1 MTAAYRLV
9 DTHAHPMDPELE
21 SDLRGLLERAR
32 EAGVA
37 AIVCVG
43 YDLDTSR
50 AAVELARSE
59 AMCFASVGIHPN
71 YVRAAKD
78 TDLRAVE
85 ELAADPKVVAIGE
98 SGLDYFRDFS
108 DAGEQRDWFK
118 AHLSLAQK
126 LSLPIIVHNR
136 DADDD
141 TLSILSDWSSNRGPG
156 RPVGV
161 LHCFSGDVALM
172 QRGVDANLM
181 VSFAGPVTFKNARA
195 LPDVAAAVP
204 SSAYVT
210 ETDCPYLSPHPF
222 RGSRNEPAR
231 VRLVAEK
238 LAELRGVSMERVS
251 QESTLNASRLFPAIG
266 EWLSRGEV
274 AE

>member
-1 MTAAYRLV
+1 MTAAYPLV

-21 SDLRGLLERAR
+21 GDLAGLLGRAR
-32 EAGVA
+32 EAGVV

-43 YDLDTSR
+43 YDLVSSR
-50 AAVELARSE
+50 AAVELARNE

-78 TDLRAVE
+78 IDLRAVE
-85 ELAADPKVVAIGE
+85 DLAADPKVVAIGE
-98 SGLDYFRDFS
+98 SGLDYYRDFS
-108 DAGEQRDWFK
+108 DADEQRDWFK
-118 AHLSLAQK
+118 AHLALAQK
-126 LSLPIIVHNR
+126 LSLPIVVHNR

-141 TLSILSDWSSNRGPG
+141 TLRILSDWSSCRGSG

-195 LPDVAAAVP
+195 LPDVAVAVP
-204 SSAYVT
+204 SDAYVT
-210 ETDCPYLSPHPF
+210 ETDSPYLSPHPF
-222 RGSRNEPAR
+222 RGSR
-231 VRLVAEK
+231 
-238 LAELRGVSMERVS
+238 
-251 QESTLNASRLFPAIG
+251 I
-266 EWLSRGEV
+266 
-274 AE
+274 